1 MPTVTITRGT
11 IALGAHQEPGSVVDL
26 PEDEA
31 RRIVA
36 MGKAAYLDGSEAKGA
51 SLESLVP
58 EAPASPKKGRK

>member
-1 MPTVTITRGT
+1 MLTVTITRGT
-11 IALGAHQEPGSVVDL
+11 LANGEHQEPGSVVDL